1 MKEETENVSANQR
14 SRQPLLA
21 MNHFKK
27 IQHIFKTTRGTSL
40 VSLVNVH
47 VVVLKMLNMPK
58 FYDIKTEGQME
69 ARPFIDQKIS
79 LKPLSLVN

>member
-27 IQHIFKTTRGTSL
+27 IQHIFKTTREHEVEKVERG
-40 VSLVNVH
+40 
-47 VVVLKMLNMPK
+47 
-58 FYDIKTEGQME
+58 
-69 ARPFIDQKIS
+69 
-79 LKPLSLVN
+79 